1 MCGCDC
7 AKKIIL
13 EHTGNQTQPDPVK
26 VKIEKN
32 SKGVNWELS
41 MSGPDF
47 VTCIK
52 AIDEANEIMKVKFGT
67 A

>member
-1 MCGCDC
+1 
-7 AKKIIL
+7 L
-13 EHTGNQTQPDPVK
+13 
-26 VKIEKN
+26 EKN
-32 SKGVNWELS
+32 SKGFNWELS

-52 AIDEANEIMKVKFGT
+52 AVDEANEIMKSKYGV